1 MDNFPTKRHYLL
13 IAFLWVPAQLRNLAD
28 PTLDWVALIVAA
40 IVGLFVAYMMVFLLT
55 AGVRKSLQAARSVR
69 HREADA

>member
-28 PTLDWVALIVAA
+28 PTLGWVALIVAV
-40 IVGLFVAYMMVFLLT
+40 IVGLFVAYLMVFLLT
-55 AGVRKSLQAARSVR
+55 AGVRKALQAVRSVR